1 MFRAKKAFQKPK
13 KRTVF
18 LKSEKSERFFEKA
31 KKADIDIDIDIDI
44 GNDNDID
51 IDTEC
56 DMDYICSQG
65 KEGNWI
71 ASPLNLTVL
80 FL

>member
-31 KKADIDIDIDIDI
+31 KKADIDIDIDI
-44 GNDNDID
+44 GNDNDN
-51 IDTEC
+51 DTEC
-56 DMDYICSQG
+56 DINANTLG
-65 KEGNWI
+65 ERRI
-71 ASPLNLTVL
+71 
-80 FL
+80 